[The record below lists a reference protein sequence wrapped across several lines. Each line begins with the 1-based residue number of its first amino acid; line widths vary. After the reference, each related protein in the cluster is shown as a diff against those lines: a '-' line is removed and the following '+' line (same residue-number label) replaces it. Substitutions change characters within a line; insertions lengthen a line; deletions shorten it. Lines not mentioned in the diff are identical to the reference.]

1 MLQGI
6 NQCHIICLSKLSAL
20 FQMLL
25 SIVFS
30 VNNLDSN
37 QDIIHLN
44 VEGTHYTTTRGTLTC
59 CPGSRLHAM
68 FKNNPTEICLKDG
81 RGNYFINRDGKIFRL
96 VLHLLRDSMIQLGE
110 NDSYKAFSTELDYY
124 KIKFKPSWGEPRL
137 YELV

>member
-1 MLQGI
+1 
-6 NQCHIICLSKLSAL
+6 
-20 FQMLL
+20 MLL

-44 VEGTHYTTTRGTLTC
+44 VEGTHYTTTRGTL
-59 CPGSRLHAM
+59 
-68 FKNNPTEICLKDG
+68 
-81 RGNYFINRDGKIFRL
+81 
-96 VLHLLRDSMIQLGE
+96 
-110 NDSYKAFSTELDYY
+110 DYY